1 MATRFARSMVTRFG
15 MDDDFG
21 MVALETVNNAYLGG
35 DTSLACSPE
44 TSTNID
50 KAVIKIIS
58 DCHQRA
64 VDILMENIDKL
75 HEIAEYLLQNE
86 TITGDEFMDILDNNY
101 IITKK
106 ADFIEA
112 SQQLESAKKADLENN

>member
-1 MATRFARSMVTRFG
+1 